1 MGGSKRYSVLPPADA
16 SASEG
21 LMGSNC
27 TILGRWIAILIK
39 LEWIR
44 WTSCTSSGQKG
55 AHQLPGHRHRIG
67 KVELIPDI
75 HVLGQHLPF
84 APPEKIP
91 AFAAHA
97 DKVNLDTRSLFF
109 PDKPYRGVDQVDV
122 EAAAQTP
129 VSGHQ
134 YQTDPLHRFS
144 LLEEGVDVRF
154 YPAGHV
160 TQHHGEGPGIRP
172 ETLHALLGAPQFRRR
187 DHVHGLGDL
196 LGLLDRPD
204 FAFDIL

>member
-1 MGGSKRYSVLPPADA
+1 MLAPA
-16 SASEG
+16 SASR
-21 LMGSNC
+21 
-27 TILGRWIAILIK
+27 LGRLDGQQLHHFGALDRHIDKPGMDQVNL
-39 LEWIR
+39 LHP
-44 WTSCTSSGQKG
+44 SGQKG
-55 AHQLPGHRHRIG
+55 AHDLPGHRHRIG
-67 KVELIPDI
+67 KVELIPHI

-84 APPEKIP
+84 APPEEIP

-97 DKVNLDTRSLFF
+97 DEGNLDTRGLFF
-109 PDKPYRGVDQVDV
+109 PDELHRGVDQVDV

-134 YQTDPLHRFS
+134 HHTDPFHRGS
-144 LLEEGVDVRF
+144 RLEEGVDLRF
-154 YPAGHV
+154 YPAGHIA
-160 TQHHGEGPGIRP
+160 QHHGEGPGIRP
-172 ETLHALLGAPQFRRR
+172 EPFHAQLGAPQFRRR